1 MINPRLPIF
10 SDKIETVQYNDAL
23 AITGVIRET
32 IKEKLYQEL
41 RLESLK
47 DG

>member
-10 SDKIETVQYNDAL
+10 SDKIETVQCNDAL
-23 AITGVIRET
+23 AITGVITGT